1 MNNGFVKKIS
11 LFFAVFF
18 LLFSLYAE
26 DAAQENKETPE
37 KQDVSCGCGEEKTEK
52 PADFFYLLSSI
63 GLYGL
68 GIDLGMSAD
77 FHVKQIGKGKDV
89 YLGFK
94 ADFRFGRSMTH
105 SDRVYDIY
113 LPLQMKSSFNFK
125 QRAPYID
132 TLALWIT
139 LGADLVF
146 EGQYERVYVEE
157 IHLGKDNYKYDGL
170 TRVDA
175 AWGIGLDV
183 ILDYN
188 IVFTAG
194 FNSFKGKYPILSLAF
209 GYRF

>member
-1 MNNGFVKKIS
+1 MNNGFVRKIS
-11 LFFAVFF
+11 LLFMMFF

-26 DAAQENKETPE
+26 DTAQENREMPE
-37 KQDVSCGCGEEKTEK
+37 KQDGTGCSGEKQADN
-52 PADFFYLLSSI
+52 PADFFYFLSSI
-63 GLYGL
+63 GFYGL

-77 FHVKQIGKGKDV
+77 FRVKHLGKGKDV

-94 ADFRFGRSMTH
+94 ADFRFGRSMTNT
-105 SDRVYDIY
+105 DRVYDIY

-125 QRAPYID
+125 QHAPYID
-132 TLALWIT
+132 SLSLWLT

-146 EGQYERVYVEE
+146 EGEYESVYVGE
-157 IHLGKDNYKYDGL
+157 IHLRKDNYKYDGL

>member
-1 MNNGFVKKIS
+1 MNNGFVKKI
-11 LFFAVFF
+11 LLLFAVFF
-18 LLFSLYAE
+18 LLFSLSAE
-26 DAAQENKETPE
+26 DAAQENKETPKKQESACCSGE
-37 KQDVSCGCGEEKTEK
+37 KRADN

-63 GLYGL
+63 GFYGL

-105 SDRVYDIY
+105 TDRVYDIY

-146 EGQYERVYVEE
+146 EGQYESVYVEE
-157 IHLGKDNYKYDGL
+157 IHLRKDNYKYDGL

-188 IVFTAG
+188 VVFTAG

>member
-11 LFFAVFF
+11 LLFAVFF
-18 LLFSLYAE
+18 LLFSLSAE
-26 DAAQENKETPE
+26 DAAQENKETPKKQESACCSGE
-37 KQDVSCGCGEEKTEK
+37 KRADN

-63 GLYGL
+63 GFYGL

-94 ADFRFGRSMTH
+94 TDFRFGRSMTH

>member
-1 MNNGFVKKIS
+1 MSVGFVKKILL
-11 LFFAVFF
+11 LFMIFF

-26 DAAQENKETPE
+26 DAAQENREIPE
-37 KQDVSCGCGEEKTEK
+37 KQESACCSGEEQADN
-52 PADFFYLLSSI
+52 PAGFFYFLSSI
-63 GLYGL
+63 GFYGL

-105 SDRVYDIY
+105 TDRVYDIY

-146 EGQYERVYVEE
+146 EGHYKHIGIPELQ
-157 IHLGKDNYKYDGL
+157 LNKDNYKYDGL

-188 IVFTAG
+188 VVFTAG

>member
-1 MNNGFVKKIS
+1 MSVGFVKKIS
-11 LFFAVFF
+11 LLFMMFF

-26 DAAQENKETPE
+26 DAAQESREISE
-37 KQDVSCGCGEEKTEK
+37 KQESTCCSGEEQADN
-52 PADFFYLLSSI
+52 PAGFFYFLSSI
-63 GLYGL
+63 GFYGL

-77 FHVKQIGKGKDV
+77 FRVKHLGKGKDV

-94 ADFRFGRSMTH
+94 ADFRFGRSMTNT
-105 SDRVYDIY
+105 DRVYDIY

-125 QRAPYID
+125 QRAPHID
-132 TLALWIT
+132 TLSLWIT

-146 EGQYERVYVEE
+146 EGEYESVYVEE
-157 IHLGKDNYKYDGL
+157 IHLRKDNYKYDGL

-175 AWGIGLDV
+175 AWGIGLDA